1 MPKRRPS
8 IKYLLAL
15 LLSILPLVTSALLTP
30 HNAYE
35 TTRLRRPVFRITTL
49 QSSRQ
54 DSLSKSTATS
64 NPLPPYFD
72 ERRRRKGGNSFR
84 TQSQPNSKFSNTGP
98 HEAKKRNAET
108 FTIPDTFPM
117 LSEVLH
123 GKPFNDTLVTELR
136 QVGHQTAPL
145 AVSNENIFRTRAQNT
160 AKQSKSEQETINQS
174 QSVSDRIPWKAGYYT
189 SIKTQ
194 RRIQRAAFDEQHLSS
209 HQTSSSTRAMRVLQA
224 FWSIPPERCNAA
236 NLVCAL
242 TLSAKLLSPRS
253 SDKNQVA
260 SALFRKLFFQTA
272 DVLQQLVR
280 DDQLSSRQ
288 LCNVIWAIGKHAD
301 RYPEL
306 LPPPVVQI
314 ALSAE
319 HVRGRAEKWDLR
331 SPNNSNG
338 DPSKRLDETIDA
350 IADRLTTL
358 LQSDT
363 RLIKEAE
370 LCMASWAYGILRP
383 RNRPPGWKHG
393 PRMGQVPEGSFSSAS
408 PSAFSSSSPDLI
420 QFESWI
426 QDDTDEPEDGVES
439 DNVTGLLFDAV
450 AYALA
455 GQNRIRRCKWSEM
468 ANVAWAFASHGRSSS
483 VESQNLLMSI
493 ADEATR
499 RLRQGGEPVL
509 SRDIA
514 QIAWSIGTLQSDNFR
529 LGDGLVRFMD
539 AVKNTISDISPKPRR
554 PFEKW
559 SSADIVQV
567 VLALAHA
574 RIDDLEILHEL
585 YDEAAKRLAAPYDE
599 DRTPTVIRKSFRTW
613 EISILLWAQAR
624 LYLTPS
630 LGAMFDKFT
639 KLAIERIA
647 TIARGTSTLEEA
659 GMGSQ
664 EGANIA
670 WSLTVLQESDSPDA
684 RYILARIFEDA
695 STSCRTT
702 GVMHLE
708 HAHQLWQAI
717 FLLEEECPGAVQN
730 VSPWFYENLRSK
742 WNLEKARRK
751 ESSARHRA
759 LSQTLSLMG
768 VSHKNEHDEDID
780 VAIVL
785 KSDAVW
791 THESDCDG
799 RRDAGV
805 KVAVEFDGP
814 NHFTRTR
821 ETEDGS
827 KPPPPRPLGHTVLKY
842 RLLKKQ
848 GWTVVRVPYYEFDK
862 IPFWASMERQR
873 YLQRLLKTHGNLRF
887 SQIDVSEY
895 KAQVSNRKSRFD

>member
-1 MPKRRPS
+1 MLRRRPS
-8 IKYLLAL
+8 TKYLLAL

-30 HNAYE
+30 QNVHE
-35 TTRLRRPVFRITTL
+35 TTRRQPPVFQTITKL

-54 DSLSKSTATS
+54 GSLSKSTATT

-72 ERRRRKGGNSFR
+72 ARRRRKGGNSY
-84 TQSQPNSKFSNTGP
+84 SHKYQPNSKLGNTGRS
-98 HEAKKRNAET
+98 EARKRNAET

-123 GKPFNDTLVTELR
+123 GKPFNETLVTELR

-145 AVSNENIFRTRAQNT
+145 AASNEILIRTRKQNI
-160 AKQSKSEQETINQS
+160 AKQSKQTTTNQS
-174 QSVSDRIPWKAGYYT
+174 QNVSDRIPWKAGYYT

-194 RRIQRAAFDEQHLSS
+194 RRIQRAARDEQHQSS
-209 HQTSSSTRAMRVLQA
+209 HPPSSLARATRVLQA

-242 TLSAKLLSPRS
+242 TLSAKLLSSRS
-253 SDKNQVA
+253 SGKNSVA
-260 SALFRKLFFQTA
+260 SALFRKLFFQTT

-288 LCNVIWAIGKHAD
+288 LCNAIWAIGKHVD

-306 LPPPVVQI
+306 LPPPVVQT
-314 ALSAE
+314 ALSTE

-331 SPNNSNG
+331 SLYNGKG
-338 DPSKRLDETIDA
+338 DPSKRLDETIDKISA
-350 IADRLTTL
+350 RLIAL
-358 LQSDT
+358 LQLDT
-363 RLIKEAE
+363 RAVKEAE

-393 PRMGQVPEGSFSSAS
+393 PRMGQVPGDSLSSAS
-408 PSAFSSSSPDLI
+408 PAALISSSPDLI

-426 QDDTDEPEDGVES
+426 QDDADEPEDGDGP

-450 AYALA
+450 AHALA
-455 GQNRIRRCKWSEM
+455 GHDRIRQCKWSEM
-468 ANVAWAFASHGRSSS
+468 ANVAWAFASHGRSNSA
-483 VESQNLLMSI
+483 ESQTLLMSI

-499 RLRQGGEPVL
+499 RLRYGSEPVL

-539 AVKNTISDISPKPRR
+539 AVKDTISAISPKPSRL
-554 PFEKW
+554 FEKW

-574 RIDDLEILHEL
+574 RIDDLELLKGLYEEAVARLAIS
-585 YDEAAKRLAAPYDE
+585 YDEE
-599 DRTPTVIRKSFRTW
+599 RTPTVIRKSFRTW

-624 LYLTPS
+624 LYLTLS
-630 LGAMFDKFT
+630 LGEMFVKFT
-639 KLAIERIA
+639 KLAVQRIA

-684 RYILARIFEDA
+684 RYILARIFDDA
-695 STSCRTT
+695 STSCQAT
-702 GVMHLE
+702 GVVHLE

-717 FLLEEECPGAVQN
+717 FLLEEESPEAVQN
-730 VSPWFYENLRSK
+730 VSPLFYEYLRSK
-742 WNLEKARRK
+742 WNLEKSRRK

-759 LSQTLSLMG
+759 LSQTLKLMG
-768 VSHKNEHDEDID
+768 VAHKNEHDEDID

-785 KSDAVW
+785 KADAVW
-791 THESDCDG
+791 THESDRGG
-799 RRDAGV
+799 RRDSGV

-814 NHFTRTR
+814 NHFTRAR
-821 ETEDGS
+821 EPEDGS

-895 KAQVSNRKSRFD
+895 KAPVSNRKSRFD